1 MARWAVATARMKS
14 RNEALDSVSTI
25 AGWLAETGSWP
36 QGLTKARRSDLDRPG
51 APYVGAPNGV
61 INLET
66 RQVLTGAAARE
77 KLVTRTLL
85 DPYDETAKHPAVDQL
100 LSHLTPENREW
111 LLGAAGLGSPG
122 QSRQAVLFPGRFG
135 KRR

>member
-1 MARWAVATARMKS
+1 MKPWTRSQRS
-14 RNEALDSVSTI
+14 RGGWPRRGPGPRDSPRP
-25 AGWLAETGSWP
+25 G
-36 QGLTKARRSDLDRPG
+36 RSDLDRPG

-85 DPYDETAKHPAVDQL
+85 DPYDETAKHPTVDQL
-100 LSHLTPENREW
+100 LSHLTPENRECCW
-111 LLGAAGLGSPG
+111 APPAGVSGAIPPG
-122 QSRQAVLFPGRFG
+122 GFISWKVWETTVRPRCLTPYW
-135 KRR
+135 KP